1 MISNLE
7 KFNDLEDAKRIFNLL
22 NAEENEVVCLFV
34 GGCVRD
40 LIFGKELA
48 DIDFAT
54 SLTPLEIKKKLN
66 ANNISF
72 DDHYENYGS
81 IKVILNNNF
90 YEVNTLRKDLDHDG
104 RHANVVFTNDWR
116 QDALRRDFT
125 INSIYCDLKGRI
137 YDPFKGVDDL
147 KNGIIRFIGDPVK
160 RIKEDYLRALRY
172 FRFFIQFSK
181 THHEEYIISAI
192 QKNLSNIEQLSKAR
206 LLDELKKTLTSG
218 KAYKLFQNDF
228 SKDLYLS
235 VFKGIKYLTR
245 LEFDRKKKILKK
257 EVDWVVLLSLLLI
270 DQTKNFER
278 FVKDFSLSNEVKKR
292 LNNLQSQ
299 FTFKTTDNIEKLD
312 TLKKKVL
319 EYGVSSV
326 VDFVHFQYLVNEKY
340 EQELYENNLK
350 IIKETEPPIFNFDTN
365 ILFQK
370 GFKEGEKLGNA
381 LNFLKKRWL
390 ANSYEIREK
399 DIDDATKLFK

>member
-7 KFNDLEDAKRIFNLL
+7 KFNDLEDAKWIFNLL

-81 IKVILNNNF
+81 IKVFLNNNF

-147 KNGIIRFIGDPVK
+147 KNGIIRFIG
-160 RIKEDYLRALRY
+160 
-172 FRFFIQFSK
+172 FI
-181 THHEEYIISAI
+181 
-192 QKNLSNIEQLSKAR
+192 
-206 LLDELKKTLTSG
+206 
-218 KAYKLFQNDF
+218 
-228 SKDLYLS
+228 
-235 VFKGIKYLTR
+235 
-245 LEFDRKKKILKK
+245 
-257 EVDWVVLLSLLLI
+257 LI
-270 DQTKNFER
+270 
-278 FVKDFSLSNEVKKR
+278 
-292 LNNLQSQ
+292 SQ
-299 FTFKTTDNIEKLD
+299 FRYRSP
-312 TLKKKVL
+312 
-319 EYGVSSV
+319 YG
-326 VDFVHFQYLVNEKY
+326 
-340 EQELYENNLK
+340 
-350 IIKETEPPIFNFDTN
+350 
-365 ILFQK
+365 
-370 GFKEGEKLGNA
+370 
-381 LNFLKKRWL
+381 
-390 ANSYEIREK
+390 
-399 DIDDATKLFK
+399 

>member
-1 MISNLE
+1 M
-7 KFNDLEDAKRIFNLL
+7 
-22 NAEENEVVCLFV
+22 
-34 GGCVRD
+34 
-40 LIFGKELA
+40 
-48 DIDFAT
+48 
-54 SLTPLEIKKKLN
+54 
-66 ANNISF
+66 
-72 DDHYENYGS
+72 
-81 IKVILNNNF
+81 
-90 YEVNTLRKDLDHDG
+90 
-104 RHANVVFTNDWR
+104 
-116 QDALRRDFT
+116 
-125 INSIYCDLKGRI
+125 
-137 YDPFKGVDDL
+137 
-147 KNGIIRFIGDPVK
+147 
-160 RIKEDYLRALRY
+160 
-172 FRFFIQFSK
+172 
-181 THHEEYIISAI
+181 
-192 QKNLSNIEQLSKAR
+192 
-206 LLDELKKTLTSG
+206 
-218 KAYKLFQNDF
+218 
-228 SKDLYLS
+228 
-235 VFKGIKYLTR
+235 
-245 LEFDRKKKILKK
+245 KK

-299 FTFKTTDNIEKLD
+299 FTFKTTDNIEKIES
-312 TLKKKVL
+312 LKKKVL

>member
-7 KFNDLEDAKRIFNLL
+7 KFNELEDAKRIFNLL
-22 NAEENEVVCLFV
+22 NAGENEVVCLFV

-72 DDHYENYGS
+72 DDHYENYGA
-81 IKVILNNNF
+81 IKVFLNNKF

-104 RHANVVFTNDWR
+104 RHANVVFTHDWR

-125 INSIYCDLKGRI
+125 INSIYCDLEGRI

-147 KNGIIRFIGDPVK
+147 KNGIIRFIGDPAK
-160 RIKEDYLRALRY
+160 RIREDYLRALRY

-192 QKNLSNIEQLSKAR
+192 QKNFSNIEQLSKAR

-218 KAYKLFQNDF
+218 KAYKLFQDDF

-235 VFKGIKYLTR
+235 VYKGIKYLTR
-245 LEFDRKKKILKK
+245 LEFDRKKKILK
-257 EVDWVVLLSLLLI
+257 DL
-270 DQTKNFER
+270 
-278 FVKDFSLSNEVKKR
+278 
-292 LNNLQSQ
+292 
-299 FTFKTTDNIEKLD
+299 
-312 TLKKKVL
+312 
-319 EYGVSSV
+319 
-326 VDFVHFQYLVNEKY
+326 
-340 EQELYENNLK
+340 
-350 IIKETEPPIFNFDTN
+350 
-365 ILFQK
+365 
-370 GFKEGEKLGNA
+370 
-381 LNFLKKRWL
+381 
-390 ANSYEIREK
+390 
-399 DIDDATKLFK
+399 